1 MGKKNFGPCSITNCA
16 YEDVTFRLITELAYQ
31 KCCNE
36 NMLEIYPYLEV
47 GKQLCH
53 PHYCKIVEPNRGKI
67 QYKRKR
73 ELKAQEECRKK
84 VAHEDIGAEEIG
96 KEGNVIDIKY
106 KVILT
111 LCLIFIDLIY

>member
-1 MGKKNFGPCSITNCA
+1 MRKKNLGPCLIINCE
-16 YEDVTFRLITELAYQ
+16 YKEFTFRLITELAYQ

-53 PHYCKIVEPNRGKI
+53 LHYCKIVEPNRGNI
-67 QYKRKR
+67 QYKRKK
-73 ELKAQEECRKK
+73 ELKDQENSRKR
-84 VAHEDIGAEEIG
+84 VAHEDIESRPIEEIR

-106 KVILT
+106 
-111 LCLIFIDLIY
+111 

>member
-1 MGKKNFGPCSITNCA
+1 MGKKNFGPCSIINCV
-16 YEDVTFRLITELAYQ
+16 YKDVTFRLITELAYQ
-31 KCCNE
+31 KCYNE

-53 PHYCKIVEPNRGKI
+53 PHYCKIVKPNCGKI

-73 ELKAQEECRKK
+73 ELKDQEECRKK
-84 VAHEDIGAEEIG
+84 AAHEDTGAHLIEEIG

-106 KVILT
+106 KAILI
-111 LCLIFIDLIY
+111 CV